1 MRTMSHGEWYGLDE
15 LGRGCAR
22 PFEAPPSVDAGMRG
36 GMRPHAVR
44 RQMVRDEPEP
54 VREAFPAA
62 LEERLRATEEKL
74 DQLLC
79 AARALGDGMAAHDA
93 VEKERAAAL
102 EGAEKERAMALGELK
117 EGVDALS
124 EQFKARISKTDYE
137 EATLKRISDEL
148 DEHRSGLYRKI
159 VEPLINEVID
169 VHQDMSATIA
179 SYRRKA
185 EEGDRDDLA
194 ARIRRDLDEFRL
206 MLGDI
211 LRNWN
216 VEVWRP
222 EPGEPLE
229 PLRCRAVRAVPTGDR
244 DCHRTVAESLTCG
257 YAFEGKILRPA
268 QVVAFTYKPKSK
280 SKSKSKSEPEEPWP
294 SDVAAAVETDA
305 AEAPAAI
312 AQPSD
317 AAAEAPAAPAE
328 PGTAAA
334 DAGSS
339 TMPEMGSRAEE
350 HPASEPPLSSSE
362 AAAAVAQALQGTDEA
377 CGEGEAP
384 FADQPRCVPP
394 APPAPPAPRAA
405 KAGDRLKVE

>member
-36 GMRPHAVR
+36 GMRPHAAR

-102 EGAEKERAMALGELK
+102 EGVEKERATALGELK

-268 QVVAFTYKPKSK
+268 QVVAFTYKPKSE
-280 SKSKSKSEPEEPWP
+280 SKPEPEEPRP

>member
-102 EGAEKERAMALGELK
+102 EGVEKERATALGELK

-268 QVVAFTYKPKSK
+268 QVVAFTYKPKPEAESDPK
-280 SKSKSKSEPEEPWP
+280 PEEPQP
-294 SDVAAAVETDA
+294 SDV
-305 AEAPAAI
+305 
-312 AQPSD
+312 
-317 AAAEAPAAPAE
+317 AAEAPAAPAE
-328 PGTAAA
+328 PETAAA

-339 TMPEMGSRAEE
+339 ATLEMGSRAEE
-350 HPASEPPLSSSE
+350 HPACEPPLSSSE

>member
-79 AARALGDGMAAHDA
+79 AARAFGDGMAAHDA

-102 EGAEKERAMALGELK
+102 EGVEKERATALGELK

-229 PLRCRAVRAVPTGDR
+229 PLRCRAVRAVPTDDR

-268 QVVAFTYKPKSK
+268 QVVAFTYKPKPEAESDPK
-280 SKSKSKSEPEEPWP
+280 PEEP
-294 SDVAAAVETDA
+294 
-305 AEAPAAI
+305 
-312 AQPSD
+312 QPSD

-339 TMPEMGSRAEE
+339 TMPEMGSRTEE

>member
-36 GMRPHAVR
+36 GMRPHAAR

-79 AARALGDGMAAHDA
+79 AARAFGDGMAAHDA

-102 EGAEKERAMALGELK
+102 EGVEKERATALGELK

-268 QVVAFTYKPKSK
+268 QVVAFTYKPKTEAESDPK
-280 SKSKSKSEPEEPWP
+280 PEEP
-294 SDVAAAVETDA
+294 
-305 AEAPAAI
+305 
-312 AQPSD
+312 QPSD
-317 AAAEAPAAPAE
+317 AATEAPAAPAE
-328 PGTAAA
+328 PETAAA

-339 TMPEMGSRAEE
+339 TTLEMGSRAEE

-377 CGEGEAP
+377 CGEDEAP
-384 FADQPRCVPP
+384 FAGQPRCVPP

>member
-54 VREAFPAA
+54 VCEAFPAA

-79 AARALGDGMAAHDA
+79 AARAFGDGMAAHDA

-102 EGAEKERAMALGELK
+102 EGVEKERATALGELK

-268 QVVAFTYKPKSK
+268 QVVAFTYKPKSE
-280 SKSKSKSEPEEPWP
+280 SKPEPEEPRP

-317 AAAEAPAAPAE
+317 APAEAPAAPAE

-339 TMPEMGSRAEE
+339 TMPEMGSRTEE
-350 HPASEPPLSSSE
+350 HPACEPPLSSSE

-377 CGEGEAP
+377 CGEGKAP

>member
-79 AARALGDGMAAHDA
+79 AARAFGDGMAAHDA

-102 EGAEKERAMALGELK
+102 EGVEKERATALGELK

-148 DEHRSGLYRKI
+148 DEHRGGLYRKI

-229 PLRCRAVRAVPTGDR
+229 PLRCRAVRAVPTDDR

-268 QVVAFTYKPKSK
+268 QVVAFTYKPKSE
-280 SKSKSKSEPEEPWP
+280 SKPEPEEPRP

-350 HPASEPPLSSSE
+350 HPACEPPLSSSE

-384 FADQPRCVPP
+384 FADQPRCAPP

>member
-1 MRTMSHGEWYGLDE
+1 MSHGEWYGLDE

-102 EGAEKERAMALGELK
+102 EGVEKERATALGELK

-268 QVVAFTYKPKSK
+268 QVVAFTYKPKSE
-280 SKSKSKSEPEEPWP
+280 SKPEPEEPRP

>member
-1 MRTMSHGEWYGLDE
+1 MSHGEWYGLDE

-102 EGAEKERAMALGELK
+102 EGAEKKRAMALGELK

-148 DEHRSGLYRKI
+148 DEQRSGLYRKI

-268 QVVAFTYKPKSK
+268 QVVAFTYKPKSE
-280 SKSKSKSEPEEPWP
+280 SEEPQPPDAAAEPE
-294 SDVAAAVETDA
+294 AGA

>member
-79 AARALGDGMAAHDA
+79 AARAFGDGMAAHDA
-93 VEKERAAAL
+93 VEKERAA
-102 EGAEKERAMALGELK
+102 ELK

-185 EEGDRDDLA
+185 EEGDRDELA

-268 QVVAFTYKPKSK
+268 QVVAFTYKPKPEAESDPK
-280 SKSKSKSEPEEPWP
+280 PEEPQP
-294 SDVAAAVETDA
+294 PDAAAAVGTDA

-312 AQPSD
+312 VQPSD

-339 TMPEMGSRAEE
+339 TMPEIGSRAEE

-377 CGEGEAP
+377 CGEDEAP
-384 FADQPRCVPP
+384 FAGQPRCVPP

>member
-148 DEHRSGLYRKI
+148 DEQRSGLYRKI

-268 QVVAFTYKPKSK
+268 QVVAFTYKPKSD
-280 SKSKSKSEPEEPWP
+280 SKPEPEEPRP

>member
-1 MRTMSHGEWYGLDE
+1 MSHGEWYGLDE

-79 AARALGDGMAAHDA
+79 VARALGDGMAAHDA

-148 DEHRSGLYRKI
+148 DEQRSGLYRKI

-268 QVVAFTYKPKSK
+268 QVVAFTYKPKPEAE
-280 SKSKSKSEPEEPWP
+280 SEPEEPQP
-294 SDVAAAVETDA
+294 SDVAAAVETGA
-305 AEAPAAI
+305 AEPPAAI

-317 AAAEAPAAPAE
+317 AATEAPAAPAE
-328 PGTAAA
+328 PETAAA

-350 HPASEPPLSSSE
+350 HPACEPPLSSSE

>member
-1 MRTMSHGEWYGLDE
+1 MSHGEWYGLDE

-148 DEHRSGLYRKI
+148 DEQRSGLYRKI

-268 QVVAFTYKPKSK
+268 QVVAFTYKPKSE
-280 SKSKSKSEPEEPWP
+280 SEEPQPPDAAAEPE
-294 SDVAAAVETDA
+294 AGA
-305 AEAPAAI
+305 AEVPAAI

>member
-93 VEKERAAAL
+93 VEKECAAAL
-102 EGAEKERAMALGELK
+102 EGVEKERATALGELK

-179 SYRRKA
+179 SYRRKV

-229 PLRCRAVRAVPTGDR
+229 PLRCRAVRAVPTDDR

-268 QVVAFTYKPKSK
+268 QVVAFTYKPKPEAE
-280 SKSKSKSEPEEPWP
+280 SEPEEPQP
-294 SDVAAAVETDA
+294 SDV
-305 AEAPAAI
+305 
-312 AQPSD
+312 
-317 AAAEAPAAPAE
+317 AAEAPAAPAE
-328 PGTAAA
+328 SETAAA

-339 TMPEMGSRAEE
+339 TMPEMGSWTEE
-350 HPASEPPLSSSE
+350 HPAFEPLLSSSE

-377 CGEGEAP
+377 CGEDEAP
-384 FADQPRCVPP
+384 FAGQPRCVPP

>member
-1 MRTMSHGEWYGLDE
+1 MSHGEWYGLDE

-36 GMRPHAVR
+36 GMRPHAAR

-93 VEKERAAAL
+93 VEKERAVAL
-102 EGAEKERAMALGELK
+102 EGVEKERATALGELK

-244 DCHRTVAESLTCG
+244 DRHRTVAESLTCG

-280 SKSKSKSEPEEPWP
+280 SEEP
-294 SDVAAAVETDA
+294 
-305 AEAPAAI
+305 
-312 AQPSD
+312 QPSD
-317 AAAEAPAAPAE
+317 AAAETPAVLAE
-328 PGTAAA
+328 PETAAA

-350 HPASEPPLSSSE
+350 HPACEPPLSSSE

-384 FADQPRCVPP
+384 FAGQPRCVPP
-394 APPAPPAPRAA
+394 VPPAPPAPRAA

>member
-1 MRTMSHGEWYGLDE
+1 MSHGEWYGLDE

-36 GMRPHAVR
+36 GMRPHAAR

-268 QVVAFTYKPKSK
+268 QVVAFTYKPKSE
-280 SKSKSKSEPEEPWP
+280 SKPEPEEPRP
-294 SDVAAAVETDA
+294 SDAAAAVETDA

-339 TMPEMGSRAEE
+339 TMPEMGSWAEE
-350 HPASEPPLSSSE
+350 HPACEPPLSSSE

-384 FADQPRCVPP
+384 FADQPRCAPP

>member
-1 MRTMSHGEWYGLDE
+1 MSHGEWYGLDE

-44 RQMVRDEPEP
+44 RQMVSDEPEP

-93 VEKERAAAL
+93 VEKERAVAL
-102 EGAEKERAMALGELK
+102 EGVEKERATALGELK

-280 SKSKSKSEPEEPWP
+280 AESDPKPEEPQP
-294 SDVAAAVETDA
+294 SDVAAAVETGA
-305 AEAPAAI
+305 AEPPAAI
-312 AQPSD
+312 AQLSD
-317 AAAEAPAAPAE
+317 AAEAPAAPAE

>member
-268 QVVAFTYKPKSK
+268 QVVAFTYKPKSEAESDPK
-280 SKSKSKSEPEEPWP
+280 PEEPQP
-294 SDVAAAVETDA
+294 PDAAAKAETGA
-305 AEAPAAI
+305 AEPPAAI

-328 PGTAAA
+328 PETAAA

-339 TMPEMGSRAEE
+339 ATLEMGSRAEE
-350 HPASEPPLSSSE
+350 HPACEPPLSSSE

-377 CGEGEAP
+377 CGEDEAP
-384 FADQPRCVPP
+384 FAGQPRCVPP

>member
-1 MRTMSHGEWYGLDE
+1 MSHGEWYGLDE

-148 DEHRSGLYRKI
+148 DEQRSGLYRKI

-268 QVVAFTYKPKSK
+268 QVVAFTYKPKSE
-280 SKSKSKSEPEEPWP
+280 SKPEPEEPR
-294 SDVAAAVETDA
+294 
-305 AEAPAAI
+305 
-312 AQPSD
+312 PSD

-362 AAAAVAQALQGTDEA
+362 AAAAVAQALQGTEET

>member
-36 GMRPHAVR
+36 GMRPHAAR

-102 EGAEKERAMALGELK
+102 EGVEKERATALGELK

-268 QVVAFTYKPKSK
+268 QVVAFTYKPKPEAESDPK
-280 SKSKSKSEPEEPWP
+280 PEEP
-294 SDVAAAVETDA
+294 
-305 AEAPAAI
+305 
-312 AQPSD
+312 QPSD

-328 PGTAAA
+328 SETAAA

-339 TMPEMGSRAEE
+339 TMPEMGSWTEE
-350 HPASEPPLSSSE
+350 HPAFEPPLSSSE

-377 CGEGEAP
+377 CGEDEAP
-384 FADQPRCVPP
+384 FAGQPRCVPP

>member
-79 AARALGDGMAAHDA
+79 AARAFGDGMAAHDA

-102 EGAEKERAMALGELK
+102 EGVEKERATALGELK

-268 QVVAFTYKPKSK
+268 QVVAFTYKSKPEAESDPK
-280 SKSKSKSEPEEPWP
+280 PEEPQP
-294 SDVAAAVETDA
+294 PDAAAAVETDA

-312 AQPSD
+312 VQPSD

-339 TMPEMGSRAEE
+339 TMPEIGSRAEE

>member
-1 MRTMSHGEWYGLDE
+1 MSHGEWYGLDE

-93 VEKERAAAL
+93 VEKERAVAL
-102 EGAEKERAMALGELK
+102 EGVEKERATALGELK

-268 QVVAFTYKPKSK
+268 QVVAFTYKPKSE
-280 SKSKSKSEPEEPWP
+280 SKPEPEEPRP

>member
-36 GMRPHAVR
+36 GMRPHAAR

-54 VREAFPAA
+54 VREALPAA

-102 EGAEKERAMALGELK
+102 EGVEKERATALGELK

-268 QVVAFTYKPKSK
+268 QVVAFTYKPKPEAE
-280 SKSKSKSEPEEPWP
+280 SEPEEPRP

-312 AQPSD
+312 AQLSD
-317 AAAEAPAAPAE
+317 AATEAPAAPAE

-339 TMPEMGSRAEE
+339 TMPEMGSRTEE
-350 HPASEPPLSSSE
+350 HPACEPPLSSSE

>member
-79 AARALGDGMAAHDA
+79 AARAFGDGMAAHDA

-102 EGAEKERAMALGELK
+102 EGVEKERATALGELK

-229 PLRCRAVRAVPTGDR
+229 PLRCRAVRAVPTDDR

-268 QVVAFTYKPKSK
+268 QVVAFTYKPKPEAESDPK
-280 SKSKSKSEPEEPWP
+280 PEEP
-294 SDVAAAVETDA
+294 
-305 AEAPAAI
+305 
-312 AQPSD
+312 QPSD

-328 PGTAAA
+328 PETAAA

-339 TMPEMGSRAEE
+339 ATLEMGSRAEE
-350 HPASEPPLSSSE
+350 HPACEPPLSSSE

>member
-102 EGAEKERAMALGELK
+102 EGAEKERAMALGELR

-268 QVVAFTYKPKSK
+268 QVVAFTYKPKSEAESDPK
-280 SKSKSKSEPEEPWP
+280 PEEPQP
-294 SDVAAAVETDA
+294 PDAAAKAETGA
-305 AEAPAAI
+305 AEPPAVI

-328 PGTAAA
+328 PETAAA

-339 TMPEMGSRAEE
+339 TMPEMGSRAEG
-350 HPASEPPLSSSE
+350 HPAFEPPLSSSE

>member
-268 QVVAFTYKPKSK
+268 QVVAFTYKSK
-280 SKSKSKSEPEEPWP
+280 PEVESEPEEPQA
-294 SDVAAAVETDA
+294 SDVAAAVETGA
-305 AEAPAAI
+305 AEPPAAI

-317 AAAEAPAAPAE
+317 AATEAPAAPAE
-328 PGTAAA
+328 PETAAA

-339 TMPEMGSRAEE
+339 ATLEMGSRAEE

-377 CGEGEAP
+377 CGEDEAP
-384 FADQPRCVPP
+384 FAGQPRCVPP

>member
-102 EGAEKERAMALGELK
+102 EGADKERATALGELK

-268 QVVAFTYKPKSK
+268 QVVAFTYKPKPEAESDPK
-280 SKSKSKSEPEEPWP
+280 PEEPQP
-294 SDVAAAVETDA
+294 SDVAAAVETGA
-305 AEAPAAI
+305 AEPPAAI
-312 AQPSD
+312 AQLSD
-317 AAAEAPAAPAE
+317 AAEAPAAPAE

>member
-117 EGVDALS
+117 EGMDALS

-148 DEHRSGLYRKI
+148 DEQRSGLYRKI

-268 QVVAFTYKPKSK
+268 QVVAFTYKPKSE
-280 SKSKSKSEPEEPWP
+280 SKPEPEEPRP

-339 TMPEMGSRAEE
+339 TMLEMGSRAEE

>member
-1 MRTMSHGEWYGLDE
+1 MPWKAPSGEGREEKGKRTMSHGEWYGLDE

-22 PFEAPPSVDAGMRG
+22 PFEAPPSVDAGMRS

-148 DEHRSGLYRKI
+148 DEQRSGLYRKI

-268 QVVAFTYKPKSK
+268 QVVAFTYKPKTEAESDPK
-280 SKSKSKSEPEEPWP
+280 PEEP
-294 SDVAAAVETDA
+294 
-305 AEAPAAI
+305 
-312 AQPSD
+312 QPSD
-317 AAAEAPAAPAE
+317 AATEAPAAPAE

-339 TMPEMGSRAEE
+339 AMPEMGSRTEE
-350 HPASEPPLSSSE
+350 HPACEPPLSSSE

-377 CGEGEAP
+377 CGEDEAP
-384 FADQPRCVPP
+384 FAGQPRCVPP

>member
-36 GMRPHAVR
+36 EMRPHAAR

-102 EGAEKERAMALGELK
+102 EGVEKERAPALGELK

-179 SYRRKA
+179 SYRRKT

-280 SKSKSKSEPEEPWP
+280 SEEPQPPDAAAEPE
-294 SDVAAAVETDA
+294 AGA

-362 AAAAVAQALQGTDEA
+362 AAAAVAQALQGPDEA

>member
-1 MRTMSHGEWYGLDE
+1 
-15 LGRGCAR
+15 
-22 PFEAPPSVDAGMRG
+22 
-36 GMRPHAVR
+36 MRPHAVR
-44 RQMVRDEPEP
+44 RQMVRDESEP
-54 VREAFPAA
+54 VREAFLAA

-102 EGAEKERAMALGELK
+102 EGAEKERATALGELK

-268 QVVAFTYKPKSK
+268 QVVAFTYKPKSE
-280 SKSKSKSEPEEPWP
+280 SKPEPEEPRP

-377 CGEGEAP
+377 CGEGEVP

>member
-1 MRTMSHGEWYGLDE
+1 MWEGIDGTRILTH
-15 LGRGCAR
+15 
-22 PFEAPPSVDAGMRG
+22 FPPSDTYCSWMSMHELMYSQRN
-36 GMRPHAVR
+36 
-44 RQMVRDEPEP
+44 
-54 VREAFPAA
+54 F
-62 LEERLRATEEKL
+62 L
-74 DQLLC
+74 DKDLSRNAILLYGF
-79 AARALGDGMAAHDA
+79 GDGGGGPTREM
-93 VEKERAAAL
+93 
-102 EGAEKERAMALGELK
+102 
-117 EGVDALS
+117 
-124 EQFKARISKTDYE
+124 T
-137 EATLKRISDEL
+137 
-148 DEHRSGLYRKI
+148 
-159 VEPLINEVID
+159 
-169 VHQDMSATIA
+169 
-179 SYRRKA
+179 
-185 EEGDRDDLA
+185 

-229 PLRCRAVRAVPTGDR
+229 PLRCRAVRAVPTGNR

-280 SKSKSKSEPEEPWP
+280 SEEPQPPDAAAEPE
-294 SDVAAAVETDA
+294 ADA
-305 AEAPAAI
+305 AEVPAAI

-317 AAAEAPAAPAE
+317 AAAE

-350 HPASEPPLSSSE
+350 HPACEPPLSSSE
-362 AAAAVAQALQGTDEA
+362 AAAAVAQELQGTDEA

-384 FADQPRCVPP
+384 FAGQPRCVPP

>member
-36 GMRPHAVR
+36 GMRPHAAR

-102 EGAEKERAMALGELK
+102 EGVEKERATALGELK

-268 QVVAFTYKPKSK
+268 QVVAFTYKSK
-280 SKSKSKSEPEEPWP
+280 PEAESEPEEPQP
-294 SDVAAAVETDA
+294 SDVAAAVETGA
-305 AEAPAAI
+305 AEPPAAI

-317 AAAEAPAAPAE
+317 AATEAPAAPAE
-328 PGTAAA
+328 PETAAA

-339 TMPEMGSRAEE
+339 TMPEMGSRTEE
-350 HPASEPPLSSSE
+350 HPAFEPPLSSSE

-384 FADQPRCVPP
+384 FAGQPRCVPP
-394 APPAPPAPRAA
+394 VPPAPPAPRAA

>member
-1 MRTMSHGEWYGLDE
+1 MSHGEWYGLDE

-93 VEKERAAAL
+93 VEKERAVAL
-102 EGAEKERAMALGELK
+102 EGVEKERATALGELK

-137 EATLKRISDEL
+137 EATLKRISGEL

-268 QVVAFTYKPKSK
+268 QVVAFTYEPKSK
-280 SKSKSKSEPEEPWP
+280 SKPEPEEPRP

-305 AEAPAAI
+305 AEVPAAI

-317 AAAEAPAAPAE
+317 AAAETPAAPAE
-328 PGTAAA
+328 PETAAA

-362 AAAAVAQALQGTDEA
+362 AAAAVAQALQGMDEA

-384 FADQPRCVPP
+384 VAGQPRCVPP
-394 APPAPPAPRAA
+394 VPPAPPAPRAA

>member
-1 MRTMSHGEWYGLDE
+1 MSHGEWYGLDE

-22 PFEAPPSVDAGMRG
+22 PFEAPPSVDAGMRS

-62 LEERLRATEEKL
+62 LEERLRANEEKL

-102 EGAEKERAMALGELK
+102 EGVEKERTTALGELK

-268 QVVAFTYKPKSK
+268 QVVAFTYKPKPEAESDPK
-280 SKSKSKSEPEEPWP
+280 PEEP
-294 SDVAAAVETDA
+294 
-305 AEAPAAI
+305 
-312 AQPSD
+312 QPSD

-328 PGTAAA
+328 PETAAV

-339 TMPEMGSRAEE
+339 ATLEMGSRTEE
-350 HPASEPPLSSSE
+350 HPACEPPLSSSE

-377 CGEGEAP
+377 CGEDEAP
-384 FADQPRCVPP
+384 FAGQPRCVPP

>member
-1 MRTMSHGEWYGLDE
+1 MSHGEWYGLDE

-22 PFEAPPSVDAGMRG
+22 PFEAPPSVDAGMRS

-79 AARALGDGMAAHDA
+79 AARAFGDGMAAHDA

-102 EGAEKERAMALGELK
+102 EGVEKERATALGELK

-268 QVVAFTYKPKSK
+268 QVVAFTYKSK
-280 SKSKSKSEPEEPWP
+280 PEAESEPEEPQP
-294 SDVAAAVETDA
+294 SDVAAAVETGA
-305 AEAPAAI
+305 AEAPAVL
-312 AQPSD
+312 
-317 AAAEAPAAPAE
+317 AE
-328 PGTAAA
+328 PETAAA

-339 TMPEMGSRAEE
+339 TMPEMGSRTEE
-350 HPASEPPLSSSE
+350 HPACEPPLSSSE

>member
-36 GMRPHAVR
+36 GMRPHAAR

-102 EGAEKERAMALGELK
+102 EGVEKERATALGELK

-268 QVVAFTYKPKSK
+268 QVVAFTYKPKSE
-280 SKSKSKSEPEEPWP
+280 SKPEPEEPQP
-294 SDVAAAVETDA
+294 SDAAAAVETGA
-305 AEAPAAI
+305 AEPPAAI

-317 AAAEAPAAPAE
+317 AATEAPAAPAE
-328 PGTAAA
+328 PETAAV

-339 TMPEMGSRAEE
+339 TMPEMGSRTEE
-350 HPASEPPLSSSE
+350 HPACEPPLSSSE

>member
-1 MRTMSHGEWYGLDE
+1 MSHGEWYGLDE

-22 PFEAPPSVDAGMRG
+22 PLEAPPSVDAGMRG

-54 VREAFPAA
+54 VREAFPVA

-79 AARALGDGMAAHDA
+79 AARAFGDGMAAHDA

-102 EGAEKERAMALGELK
+102 EGVEKERATALGELK

-268 QVVAFTYKPKSK
+268 QVVAFTYKPKP
-280 SKSKSKSEPEEPWP
+280 EAEEPRP
-294 SDVAAAVETDA
+294 SDAAAAVETDA

>member
-102 EGAEKERAMALGELK
+102 EGAEKERATALGELK

-148 DEHRSGLYRKI
+148 DEQRSGLYRKI

-268 QVVAFTYKPKSK
+268 QVVAFTYKPKSE
-280 SKSKSKSEPEEPWP
+280 SKPEPEEPRP